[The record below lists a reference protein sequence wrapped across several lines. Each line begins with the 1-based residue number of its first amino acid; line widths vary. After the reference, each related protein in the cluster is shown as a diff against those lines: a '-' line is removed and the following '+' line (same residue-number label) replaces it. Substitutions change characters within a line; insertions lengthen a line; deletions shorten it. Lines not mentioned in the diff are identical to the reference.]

1 MGAKNTWEVV
11 NPRRINTDNNH
22 HRDNVISLIHR
33 VPAALGYHYH
43 GKAACNMHPARW
55 LVSSNGPA
63 AAPGYQAMSE
73 VRSNGVIERN
83 FPMLSSLILIA
94 ASFFAEQPAWPGF
107 LGAGAS
113 EIDPASIP
121 LKWSPTENVAW
132 DASLPG
138 HGQSSPLIWGE
149 KVFVT
154 TVEGDN
160 KEICHTICLSLNDGS
175 ILWDHKHTST
185 APDPNSVYISRAATT
200 PVVDGQHVFAFFE
213 CGDLIALSHDGK
225 EVWTKSLSKEYGK
238 FLNKFGLSSSPVQT
252 EASVIVLIDDEGP
265 SYLVALS
272 KSDGSILWKT
282 DRTSRTSWS
291 SPAILPIDG
300 KPQVIV
306 SSAGSVDGYDPA
318 SGKLLWTLTDV
329 GGNTGTTPLPAGPNQ
344 FFIAASP
351 GRSGENSDGARKSN
365 ALIQVTPDGDSWKV
379 EKLWMAAEATP
390 SWASPFVHQ
399 GFAYWVNRVG
409 VVYCIDVATGEQKYA
424 QRTKQ
429 SCWATPLPLGD
440 RIYFFGKDGVTTVLA
455 AGPEFKELAANE
467 LWPADTPPSDNGA
480 PKVDDTSSDRK
491 QANAM
496 FSGPTQYGVA
506 AVSGSLLIRVGSH
519 VYCVRD
525 SNK

>member
-1 MGAKNTWEVV
+1 MFMT
-11 NPRRINTDNNH
+11 I
-22 HRDNVISLIHR
+22 
-33 VPAALGYHYH
+33 
-43 GKAACNMHPARW
+43 
-55 LVSSNGPA
+55 
-63 AAPGYQAMSE
+63 
-73 VRSNGVIERN
+73 
-83 FPMLSSLILIA
+83 ILL
-94 ASFFAEQPAWPGF
+94 ASFLAADQPAWPGF

-121 LKWSPTENVAW
+121 LTWSPTKNVAW

-138 HGQSSPLIWGE
+138 HGQSSPVIWGD

-160 KEICHTICLSLNDGS
+160 KETCHVICLSLKDGS
-175 ILWDHKHTST
+175 ILWDYKHIST
-185 APDPNSVYISRAATT
+185 APDPNSVYISRAAPT

-213 CGDLIALSHDGK
+213 CGDMVALTLDGK
-225 EVWTKSLSKEYGK
+225 NVWSKSLSKEYGK
-238 FLNKFGLSSSPVQT
+238 FTNKFGLSGSPAQSDS
-252 EASVIVLIDDEGP
+252 SVIVLIDDEGP
-265 SYLVALS
+265 SYLVAMS
-272 KSDGSILWKT
+272 KADGSILWKT

-300 KPQVIV
+300 QPQVIV

-318 SGKLLWTLTDV
+318 TGKPLWTFTDV

-351 GRSGENSDGARKSN
+351 GRSGENSEGAKKSN
-365 ALIQVTPDGDSWKV
+365 ALVKVNRDGDSWKV
-379 EKLWMAAEATP
+379 EKVWMSAEATP

-480 PKVDDTSSDRK
+480 PKADETSAERK
-491 QANAM
+491 QASAM

-525 SNK
+525 KAK